1 MGLLFCETF
10 SLVFMEI
17 YGFVSTSRR
26 TEIGDRFS
34 SLWNSSVAFFHEE
47 DYNYIKPFL
56 GLFCNC

>member
-34 SLWNSSVAFFHEE
+34 SLWNSTVAFFHEE
-47 DYNYIKPFL
+47 DCNYIKPFL
-56 GLFCNC
+56 G